1 MNKELLLILK
11 TLRKADE
18 GILFDLC
25 LIMMACHEI
34 DCDCCLIHRANYKY
48 DSPAINIR
56 YTKTIEV
63 LLEQ

>member
-11 TLRKADE
+11 TLRKADRRILIRFCLKMNCI
-18 GILFDLC
+18 GI
-25 LIMMACHEI
+25 E
-34 DCDCCLIHRANYKY
+34 CDCCPVNRANYKY
-48 DSPAINIR
+48 DSSAINIW

>member
-11 TLRKADE
+11 TLRKADG
-18 GILFDLC
+18 GILLYLC
-25 LIMMACHEI
+25 HKVDCESIE
-34 DCDCCLIHRANYKY
+34 CDCCPVNSANYKY
-48 DSPAINIR
+48 DSSAINIR

>member
-11 TLRKADE
+11 ILRKSN
-18 GILFDLC
+18 GRILFKFCYSMNC
-25 LIMMACHEI
+25 LGVE
-34 DCDCCLIHRANYKY
+34 CDCCPVNRADYKY

-63 LLEQ
+63 LIEQ

>member
-11 TLRKADE
+11 TLRKSDRR
-18 GILFDLC
+18 ILFKF
-25 LIMMACHEI
+25 CHSLDCGDIE
-34 DCDCCLIHRANYKY
+34 CDCCPVNRTNYKY

-63 LLEQ
+63 LIEQ

>member
-11 TLRKADE
+11 TLRKADGE
-18 GILFDLC
+18 ILIRFC
-25 LIMMACHEI
+25 LKMNCMSI
-34 DCDCCLIHRANYKY
+34 DCNCCPVNRANYKH
-48 DSPAINIR
+48 DSTAINIR

>member
-11 TLRKADE
+11 TLRKANG
-18 GILFDLC
+18 GILLHF
-25 LIMMACHEI
+25 CHEMSCWGI
-34 DCDCCLIHRANYKY
+34 ECDCCPVNRMDYKY
-48 DSPAINIR
+48 DSSAINVR